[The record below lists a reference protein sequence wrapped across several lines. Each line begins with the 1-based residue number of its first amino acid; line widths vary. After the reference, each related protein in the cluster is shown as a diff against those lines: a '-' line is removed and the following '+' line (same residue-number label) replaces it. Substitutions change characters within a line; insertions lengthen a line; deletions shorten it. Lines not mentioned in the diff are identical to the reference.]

1 MARSIYNIGLA
12 YSRLGDFENGIKY
25 ARDAYEM
32 RRRLYEEKPN
42 ENLAQSL
49 SNMGNVYFMRIA
61 FLLR

>member
-1 MARSIYNIGLA
+1 LARSLYNIGLA
-12 YSRLGDFENGIKY
+12 YSRLGDLENGIRY

-49 SNMGNVYFMRIA
+49 SNMGSVYFMKIA
-61 FLLR
+61 FLFQ